1 MRMRVKQQKK
11 QVLLLPEWVTWRVCV
26 CACVPVCV
34 CVCMRVHVCVF
45 LCLGDLAK
53 PKEFGS
59 PTGLGIGLKPGASHT
74 RGNYWSLQVNRTD
87 RDT

>member
-1 MRMRVKQQKK
+1 MCGR
-11 QVLLLPEWVTWRVCV
+11 
-26 CACVPVCV
+26 VPVCM
-34 CVCMRVHVCVF
+34 CVCMCMRVRVCVF

-53 PKEFGS
+53 PKAFGS

-74 RGNYWSLQVNRTD
+74 RGSHWSLQVNRTD